1 MDLESQTQTTLTPKP
16 KKQKDL
22 QQAQTVDSSVF
33 FNSTVEDIEKKIQL
47 ATITPKTQP
56 PAKKKNAGA
65 VGKKEPTKT
74 EEKVF

>member
-1 MDLESQTQTTLTPKP
+1 
-16 KKQKDL
+16 
-22 QQAQTVDSSVF
+22 VF